1 MNKLTPTYQK
11 LYFGNMT
18 ASLRDAKLGYFG
30 FPLDHHLV
38 NMSGSKLSYLKS
50 R

>member
-18 ASLRDAKLGYFG
+18 ASLKETLNYSG
-30 FPLDHHLV
+30 FPLDHHLADTP
-38 NMSGSKLSYLKS
+38 SSKLSYLKS